1 MSDYSISSLSSVRVV
16 ETAQASTPASQGNS
30 AVQGA
35 PVLPGAQSASSA
47 PAVPVT
53 STGAI
58 PSLHGRADQT
68 AAKQGAQAPG
78 QVETVVVQKHAPQ
91 KTEEEKKAAEALDKN
106 NLPIKDLNKVTIRF
120 SVDDK
125 TNNITVYVIDKAS
138 KRVLRAIPPEDL
150 NKMAAG
156 DLLQLMA

>member
-1 MSDYSISSLSSVRVV
+1 MSDYSISSVSSVRVV
-16 ETAQASTPASQGNS
+16 ETAQTSAPTYQGSSGSQS
-30 AVQGA
+30 SPEAQGGQA
-35 PVLPGAQSASSA
+35 ATV

-53 STGAI
+53 TSGAI
-58 PSLHGRADQT
+58 PSMNGRADQT

-78 QVETVVVQKHAPQ
+78 QVETVVVQKHASQ
-91 KTEEEKKAAEALDKN
+91 KTEEQKQAAEALDRN